1 MSERVATLEQHE
13 AATAAR
19 CNVSDYITEQARA
32 RPDATAIIEQA
43 TGRRITFG
51 ELERTVNALAAG
63 LTQYGIANGTRA
75 VLAVRPGIEF
85 VALVFALFRAAA
97 VPIVVDPG
105 MGRKNMLACIGEAK
119 PQALIGISAAHAL
132 SKVFRA
138 PFASVT
144 KRVTV
149 GRRWLWGGKTY
160 SQLASVDAS
169 SFKAPQTRASD
180 LAAILFTSGATGVP
194 KGVEYEHGMFDGQV
208 RAIRDYFDIKPGE
221 IDVPCFA
228 LFALFTVGM
237 GCTIVLPDMDFSK
250 PGSCD
255 PAKIVAAIEQH
266 NATLTFGSPAVWARV
281 APWLQAQSRKF
292 PDSLRRIL
300 IAGASVP
307 LKTHEA
313 LAALLPNGRVFTPYG
328 ATESLPVACIDG
340 RTLLEKFATRM
351 KSGEGTCV
359 GKPLPGVDVRVIPVG
374 AQHAAPLPAGEIGEI
389 IVSSATTTR
398 RYFNRAEQTAASKI
412 EEAGLSQNPE
422 PKTQPPFF
430 HRMGD
435 VGYFDAEGNLWFCGR
450 ANHVVHTA
458 EGPLYPDQ
466 VEGVFNAHPAVVRSA
481 LIGYPVFADGYRRDL
496 PQFAAVVVQ
505 TQSGIGVPPMSR
517 DEVARELL
525 ELASRHAATRGIK
538 RIVFD
543 DHFPLDVRHNAKIDR
558 LELARRHGEKA
569 SLREMQLQYGS
580 DA

>member
-1 MSERVATLEQHE
+1 MSSLADTALPPVAVLPP
-13 AATAAR
+13 R
-19 CNVSDYITEQARA
+19 CNVSEHITEQART

-51 ELERTVNALAAG
+51 ELERTIQSLSAG
-63 LTQYGIANGTRA
+63 LTQYGICNGTRA

-132 SKVFRA
+132 SKVFRK

-149 GRRWLWGGKTY
+149 GRRYFWGGKTY
-160 SQLASVDAS
+160 AQLASVDAS
-169 SFKAPQTRASD
+169 SFKAPETHASD
-180 LAAILFTSGATGVP
+180 LAAILFTSGATGTP

-208 RAIRDYFDIKPGE
+208 RAIRDYFDIRPGE

-255 PAKIVAAIEQH
+255 PAKVVAAIEQH
-266 NATLTFGSPAVWARV
+266 KASLTFGSPAVWARV
-281 APWLQAQSRKF
+281 APWLAGQERKF
-292 PDSLRRIL
+292 PETLRRIL

-313 LAALLPNGRVFTPYG
+313 LAELLPNGRVFTPYG

-359 GKPLPGVDVRVIPVG
+359 GKPLPGVEVRINPVG
-374 AQHAAPLPAGEIGEI
+374 ATYMSPLPAGQIGEI
-389 IVSSATTTR
+389 IVSSPMTTR
-398 RYFNRAEQTAASKI
+398 AYFNRPEQTAASKI
-412 EEAGLSQNPE
+412 IATSDSGLRASDL
-422 PKTQPPFF
+422 F

-458 EGPLYPDQ
+458 EGPLYPEQ
-466 VEGVFNAHPAVVRSA
+466 VEGVFNAMPHVMRSA
-481 LIGYPVFADGYRRDL
+481 LIGYPVGAAEQI
-496 PQFAAVVVQ
+496 PAVVVDIAPV
-505 TQSGIGVPPMSR
+505 TGVPVTKVWA
-517 DEVARELL
+517 EVTAREKAVL
-525 ELASRHAATRGIK
+525 ELGAGHPRTRGIA
-538 RIVFD
+538 RIIFD
-543 DHFPLDVRHNAKIDR
+543 DDFPLDVRHNAKIDR
-558 LELARRHGEKA
+558 IELARRHALPVGGKG
-569 SLREMQLQYGS
+569 GS
-580 DA
+580 A

>member
-1 MSERVATLEQHE
+1 MSERVATIERTE
-13 AATAAR
+13 AASVTR
-19 CNVSDYITEQARA
+19 CNVSDYITEQART
-32 RPDATAIIEQA
+32 RPDAVAIIEQA

-51 ELERTVNALAAG
+51 ELERTINWLAAG
-63 LTQYGIANGTRA
+63 LTQYGIGNGTRA

-119 PQALIGISAAHAL
+119 PEALIGISAAHAL
-132 SKVFRA
+132 SKIFRK

-149 GRRWLWGGKTY
+149 GRRWFWGGKTY

-169 SFKAPQTRASD
+169 SFKAPQTRAND
-180 LAAILFTSGATGVP
+180 LAAILFTSGATGIP

-208 RAIRDYFDIKPGE
+208 RAIRDYFEIKPGE

-266 NATLTFGSPAVWARV
+266 KASLTFGSPAVWARV
-281 APWLQAQSRKF
+281 APWLQSQSRKF
-292 PDSLRRIL
+292 PETLRRIL

-313 LAALLPNGRVFTPYG
+313 LADLLPNGRVYTPYG

-340 RTLLEKFATRM
+340 VTLLEKFATRM

-374 AQHAAPLPAGEIGEI
+374 AHACCRPYLPARSARSSSAAQPQRAAISTGPSKPPHPRFQRLPTRHRASSTAWATSATSTPRATSGSAAAPIT
-389 IVSSATTTR
+389 SCTR
-398 RYFNRAEQTAASKI
+398 RKARSIPTKSRVCSTRTRC
-412 EEAGLSQNPE
+412 LS
-422 PKTQPPFF
+422 
-430 HRMGD
+430 
-435 VGYFDAEGNLWFCGR
+435 V
-450 ANHVVHTA
+450 
-458 EGPLYPDQ
+458 
-466 VEGVFNAHPAVVRSA
+466 A
-481 LIGYPVFADGYRRDL
+481 L
-496 PQFAAVVVQ
+496 
-505 TQSGIGVPPMSR
+505 
-517 DEVARELL
+517 
-525 ELASRHAATRGIK
+525 
-538 RIVFD
+538 
-543 DHFPLDVRHNAKIDR
+543 
-558 LELARRHGEKA
+558 
-569 SLREMQLQYGS
+569 
-580 DA
+580 

>member
-1 MSERVATLEQHE
+1 LSERVATLERSE

-19 CNVSDYITEQARA
+19 CNVSDHITDQART
-32 RPDATAIIEQA
+32 RPDAVAIIEQA
-43 TGRRITFG
+43 TGRRVTFG
-51 ELERTVNALAAG
+51 ELERTINALAAG

-119 PQALIGISAAHAL
+119 PEALIGISAAHAL

-149 GRRWLWGGKTY
+149 GRRWFWGGKTY

-208 RAIRDYFDIKPGE
+208 RAIRDYFGIQPGE

-237 GCTIVLPDMDFSK
+237 GCTIVLPDMDFSR

-266 NATLTFGSPAVWARV
+266 KASLTFGSPAVWARV
-281 APWLQAQSRKF
+281 APWLQAQARKF

-313 LAALLPNGRVFTPYG
+313 LAALLPQGRVHTPYG

-340 RTLLEKFATRM
+340 HTLLQQFATRM

-359 GKPLPGVDVRVIPVG
+359 GKPLPGVEIKIVRSPKSEVRSQGLEDFTQLPVG
-374 AQHAAPLPAGEIGEI
+374 EVGEI
-389 IVSSATTTR
+389 IVKSATTTR
-398 RYFNRAEQTAASKI
+398 TYFNRPEQTAVSKI
-412 EEAGLSQNPE
+412 TASSDAGPR
-422 PKTQPPFF
+422 TADYF

-450 ANHVVHTA
+450 ANHVVHTTD
-458 EGPLYPDQ
+458 GSLYPDQ
-466 VEGVFNAHPAVVRSA
+466 VEGVLNAHPAVVRSA
-481 LIGYPVFADGYRRDL
+481 LIGYPVGAKEQT
-496 PQFAAVVVQ
+496 PAVVVDVSPV
-505 TQSGIGVPPMSR
+505 TGVPLGKVWS
-517 DEVARELL
+517 EVTAREKAVL
-525 ELASRHAATRGIK
+525 ELAASHPLTRNIN
-538 RIVFD
+538 RIIFD
-543 DHFPLDVRHNAKIDR
+543 DDFPLDVRHNAKIDR
-558 LELARRHGEKA
+558 IALARRHALPVGGRA
-569 SLREMQLQYGS
+569 
-580 DA
+580 

>member
-1 MSERVATLEQHE
+1 MSERVATVERAE
-13 AATAAR
+13 AASAAR
-19 CNVSDYITEQARA
+19 CNVSDYITEHAGT

-51 ELERTVNALAAG
+51 ELERTINSLAAG
-63 LTQYGIANGTRA
+63 LTQYGIANGSRA
-75 VLAVRPGIEF
+75 VLAVRPSIEF

-119 PQALIGISAAHAL
+119 PRALIGISGAHAL

-138 PFASVT
+138 PFASVI

-160 SQLASVDAS
+160 AQLASVDAS

-250 PGSCD
+250 PGHCD

-266 NATLTFGSPAVWARV
+266 KASLTFGSPAVWARV
-281 APWLQAQSRKF
+281 APWLQSQSRKF

-313 LAALLPNGRVFTPYG
+313 LAALLPQGRVYTPYG

-340 RTLLEKFATRM
+340 HTLLQKFATRM

-359 GKPLPGVDVRVIPVG
+359 GKPLPSVDVRVIPIG
-374 AQHAAPLPAGEIGEI
+374 ATHGDQRERTVENSPADCFQLRPVSQGKIGEI

-412 EEAGLSQNPE
+412 SEEGSAH
-422 PKTQPPFF
+422 F

-450 ANHVVHTA
+450 ANHVVHT
-458 EGPLYPDQ
+458 ENGPLYPDQ
-466 VEGVFNAHPAVVRSA
+466 VEGVFNAHPQVERSA
-481 LIGYPVFADGYRRDL
+481 LIGYPVGA
-496 PQFAAVVVQ
+496 PEQFAAVVVQ
-505 TQSGIGVPPMSR
+505 IQSGIGVPPMSR

-525 ELASRHAATRGIK
+525 ELAAKHTATRNIK

-543 DHFPLDVRHNAKIDR
+543 DNFPLDVRHNAKIDR
-558 LELARRHGEKA
+558 IALARRHALPVGGKG
-569 SLREMQLQYGS
+569 GS
-580 DA
+580 Q

>member
-1 MSERVATLEQHE
+1 MIERVATFERTE

-19 CNVSDYITEQARA
+19 CNVSDHITGQART

-51 ELERTVNALAAG
+51 ELERTINALAAG
-63 LTQYGIANGTRA
+63 LTQYGICNGTRA

-85 VALVFALFRAAA
+85 VALVFALFRSAA

-119 PQALIGISAAHAL
+119 PEALIGISAAHAL
-132 SKVFRA
+132 SKLFRK

-149 GRRWLWGGKTY
+149 GRRYLWGGKTY

-169 SFKAPQTRASD
+169 SFAPPQARAGD

-208 RAIRDYFDIKPGE
+208 RAIRDYFGIQPGE

-266 NATLTFGSPAVWARV
+266 KASLTFGSPAVWARV
-281 APWLQAQSRKF
+281 APWLQAQPRKF
-292 PDSLRRIL
+292 PETLRRIL

-313 LAALLPNGRVFTPYG
+313 LADLLPNGRVYTPYG

-359 GKPLPGVDVRVIPVG
+359 GKPLPGVDVRIIPVG
-374 AQHAAPLPAGEIGEI
+374 ATHASPVPQGEIGEI

-398 RYFNRAEQTAASKI
+398 RYFNRPEQTAASKI
-412 EEAGLSQNPE
+412 SGTPDSGHGTSDL
-422 PKTQPPFF
+422 F

-450 ANHVVHTA
+450 ANHVVHTVD
-458 EGPLYPDQ
+458 GPLYPDQ
-466 VEGVFNAHPAVVRSA
+466 VEGVFNAHPNFDRSA
-481 LIGYPVFADGYRRDL
+481 LIGYPVGAEEQY
-496 PQFAAVVVQ
+496 AAVVVEPFKGL
-505 TQSGIGVPPMSR
+505 TDPAID
-517 DEVARELL
+517 DEDWAKELL
-525 ELASRHAATRGIK
+525 GLASKHAATRNIK

-543 DHFPLDVRHNAKIDR
+543 DNFPLDVRHNAKIDR
-558 LELARRHGEKA
+558 IELARRHALPVGGKGGA
-569 SLREMQLQYGS
+569 
-580 DA
+580 A

>member
-1 MSERVATLEQHE
+1 MSERVATIESTE
-13 AATAAR
+13 AATATR
-19 CNVSDYITEQARA
+19 CNVSDYITEQART

-51 ELERTVNALAAG
+51 ELERTIQSLAAG
-63 LTQYGIANGTRA
+63 LTQYGICNGTRA
-75 VLAVRPGIEF
+75 ILAVRPGIEF

-119 PQALIGISAAHAL
+119 PEALIGISAAHAL
-132 SKVFRA
+132 SKVFRK

-149 GRRWLWGGKTY
+149 GRRWFWGGKTY

-169 SFKAPQTRASD
+169 SFRAPQTRAND

-208 RAIRDYFDIKPGE
+208 RAIRDYFGIQPGE

-266 NATLTFGSPAVWARV
+266 KASLTFGSPAVWARV
-281 APWLQAQSRKF
+281 APWLAGQNRKF
-292 PDSLRRIL
+292 PETLRRIL

-313 LAALLPNGRVFTPYG
+313 LAELLPNGRVFTPYG

-340 RTLLEKFATRM
+340 RTLLEKFAARM

-374 AQHAAPLPAGEIGEI
+374 ATYMSPLPQGEIGEI

-398 RYFNRAEQTAASKI
+398 KYFNRPEQTAASKL
-412 EEAGLSQNPE
+412 EARATDHE
-422 PKTQPPFF
+422 PRTTIF

-458 EGPLYPDQ
+458 QGPLYPDM
-466 VEGVFNAHPAVVRSA
+466 VEGVFNAHANFDRSA
-481 LIGYPVFADGYRRDL
+481 LIGYPVGSAE
-496 PQFAAVVVQ
+496 QHAAVVVEPFKGL
-505 TQSGIGVPPMSR
+505 TDPAMEDDDWAI
-517 DEVARELL
+517 ELL
-525 ELASRHAATRGIK
+525 ELASKHAATRHIR

-543 DHFPLDVRHNAKIDR
+543 ANFPLDVRHNAKIDR
-558 LELARRHGEKA
+558 IELARRHALPVGGKG
-569 SLREMQLQYGS
+569 GS
-580 DA
+580 A

>member
-1 MSERVATLEQHE
+1 MSERVATIESTE
-13 AATAAR
+13 AATATR
-19 CNVSDYITEQARA
+19 CNVSDYITEQART

-51 ELERTVNALAAG
+51 ELERTIQSLAAG
-63 LTQYGIANGTRA
+63 LTQYGICNGTRA
-75 VLAVRPGIEF
+75 ILAVRPGIEF

-119 PQALIGISAAHAL
+119 PEALIGISAAHAL
-132 SKVFRA
+132 SKVFRK

-149 GRRWLWGGKTY
+149 GRRWFWGGKTY

-169 SFKAPQTRASD
+169 SFKAPQTRAND

-208 RAIRDYFDIKPGE
+208 RAIRDYFGIQPGE

-266 NATLTFGSPAVWARV
+266 KASLTFGSPAVWARV
-281 APWLQAQSRKF
+281 APWLAGQNRKF
-292 PDSLRRIL
+292 PETLRRIL

-313 LAALLPNGRVFTPYG
+313 LAELLPNGRVFTPYG

-340 RTLLEKFATRM
+340 RTLLEKFAARM

-374 AQHAAPLPAGEIGEI
+374 ATYMSPLPQGEIGEI

-398 RYFNRAEQTAASKI
+398 KYFNRPEQTAASKL
-412 EEAGLSQNPE
+412 EARATDHE
-422 PKTQPPFF
+422 PRTTIF

-458 EGPLYPDQ
+458 QGPLYPDM
-466 VEGVFNAHPAVVRSA
+466 VEGVFNAHANFDRSA
-481 LIGYPVFADGYRRDL
+481 LIGYPVGSAE
-496 PQFAAVVVQ
+496 QHAAVVVEPFKGL
-505 TQSGIGVPPMSR
+505 TDPAMEDDDWAI
-517 DEVARELL
+517 ELL
-525 ELASRHAATRGIK
+525 ELASKHAATRHIR

-543 DHFPLDVRHNAKIDR
+543 ANFPLDVRHNAKIDR
-558 LELARRHGEKA
+558 IELARRHALPVGGKG
-569 SLREMQLQYGS
+569 GS
-580 DA
+580 A

>member
-1 MSERVATLEQHE
+1 MSERVATIESTE
-13 AATAAR
+13 AATATR
-19 CNVSDYITEQARA
+19 CNVSDYITEQART
-32 RPDATAIIEQA
+32 RPDATAIFEQA
-43 TGRRITFG
+43 TGRRLTFG
-51 ELERTVNALAAG
+51 ELERTIQSLAAG
-63 LTQYGIANGTRA
+63 LTQYGICNGTRA

-119 PQALIGISAAHAL
+119 PEALIGISAAHAL
-132 SKVFRA
+132 SKVFRK

-149 GRRWLWGGKTY
+149 GRRWFWGGKTY

-169 SFKAPQTRASD
+169 SFKAPQTRAND

-208 RAIRDYFDIKPGE
+208 RAIRDYFSIQPGE

-266 NATLTFGSPAVWARV
+266 KASLTFGSPAVWARV

-292 PDSLRRIL
+292 PETLRRIL

-313 LAALLPNGRVFTPYG
+313 LADLLPNGRVFTPYG

-359 GKPLPGVDVRVIPVG
+359 GKPLSGVDVRIVRSSKSDVRS
-374 AQHAAPLPAGEIGEI
+374 QKLEDFVPLPVGEIGEI

-398 RYFNRAEQTAASKI
+398 RYFNRPEQTAVSKI
-412 EEAGLSQNPE
+412 EAATPDSGLRTSD
-422 PKTQPPFF
+422 FF

-435 VGYFDAEGNLWFCGR
+435 VGYFDSEGNLWFCGR

-458 EGPLYPDQ
+458 QGPLYPDM
-466 VEGVFNAHPAVVRSA
+466 VEGVFNAHANFDRSA
-481 LIGYPVFADGYRRDL
+481 LIGYPVGSAE
-496 PQFAAVVVQ
+496 QHAAVVVEPFKGL
-505 TQSGIGVPPMSR
+505 TDPAME
-517 DEVARELL
+517 DEDWAIELL
-525 ELASRHAATRGIK
+525 ELASKHAATRHIR

-543 DHFPLDVRHNAKIDR
+543 ANFPLDVRHNAKIDR
-558 LELARRHGEKA
+558 IELARRHALPVGGKG
-569 SLREMQLQYGS
+569 GS
-580 DA
+580 A

>member
-1 MSERVATLEQHE
+1 MSERVATIESTE
-13 AATAAR
+13 AATATR
-19 CNVSDYITEQARA
+19 CNVSHYITEQART
-32 RPDATAIIEQA
+32 RPDATAIFEQA

-51 ELERTVNALAAG
+51 ELERTIQSLAAG
-63 LTQYGIANGTRA
+63 LTQYGICNGTRA
-75 VLAVRPGIEF
+75 ILAVRPGIEF

-119 PQALIGISAAHAL
+119 PEALIGISAAHAL
-132 SKVFRA
+132 SKVFRK

-149 GRRWLWGGKTY
+149 GRRWFWGGKTY
-160 SQLASVDAS
+160 KQLASVDAS
-169 SFKAPQTRASD
+169 SFKAPQTRAND

-208 RAIRDYFDIKPGE
+208 RAIRDYFGIQPGE

-266 NATLTFGSPAVWARV
+266 KASLTFGSPAVWARV
-281 APWLQAQSRKF
+281 APWLQYHDRKF
-292 PDSLRRIL
+292 PESLRRIL

-307 LKTHEA
+307 LRTHED
-313 LAALLPNGRVFTPYG
+313 LAALLPNGRVHTPYG

-340 RTLLEKFATRM
+340 HTLLEKFATRM

-359 GKPLPGVDVRVIPVG
+359 GKPLPGVDVKIVSVG
-374 AQHAAPLPAGEIGEI
+374 ATSMSPLPAGEIGEI

-398 RYFNRAEQTAASKI
+398 SYFNRPQQTAASKI
-412 EEAGLSQNPE
+412 EVRATDHE
-422 PKTQPPFF
+422 PRTTRF

-466 VEGVFNAHPAVVRSA
+466 VEGVFNAHPMFERSA
-481 LIGYPVFADGYRRDL
+481 LIGYPLGAAEQV
-496 PQFAAVVVQ
+496 AAVVV
-505 TQSGIGVPPMSR
+505 PPFEGLTEMT
-517 DEVARELL
+517 DQDWIDELL
-525 ELASRHAATRGIK
+525 ELGARFKATRSIK
-538 RIVFD
+538 RVVFD
-543 DHFPLDVRHNAKIDR
+543 DNFPLDVRHNAKIDR
-558 LELARRHGEKA
+558 IELARRHALPVGGKG
-569 SLREMQLQYGS
+569 GS
-580 DA
+580 A

>member
-1 MSERVATLEQHE
+1 MSECIATIQHSE
-13 AATAAR
+13 SATGKR
-19 CNVSDYITEQARA
+19 CNVSDHITEQARM

-43 TGRRITFG
+43 TGQRITFG
-51 ELERTVNALAAG
+51 ELERTINALAAG
-63 LTQYGIANGTRA
+63 LTQYGISNGTRA

-119 PQALIGISAAHAL
+119 PEALIGISAAHAL
-132 SKVFRA
+132 SQVFRK

-149 GRRWLWGGKTY
+149 GRRWFWGGKTY

-169 SFKAPQTRASD
+169 SYRAPRTQGND

-208 RAIRDYFDIKPGE
+208 LAIRDYFGIQPGE

-250 PGSCD
+250 PGKCD

-266 NATLTFGSPAVWARV
+266 KASLTFGSPAVWARV
-281 APWLQAQSRKF
+281 APWLQAQRRMF
-292 PDSLRRIL
+292 PESLRRIL

-313 LAALLPNGRVFTPYG
+313 LAELLPNGRVFTPYG

-359 GKPLPGVDVRVIPVG
+359 GKPLPGVDVKIVRSPKSEVRSQRLEDFV
-374 AQHAAPLPAGEIGEI
+374 PLPVGEIGEI

-398 RYFNRAEQTAASKI
+398 SYFNRPEQTAASKLT
-412 EEAGLSQNPE
+412 ATSDSGLRTPD
-422 PKTQPPFF
+422 PY

-450 ANHVVHTA
+450 ANHVVHTPS
-458 EGPLYPDQ
+458 GPLYPDQ
-466 VEGVFNAHPAVVRSA
+466 VEGVFNAMPHVLRSA
-481 LIGYPVFADGYRRDL
+481 LIGYPVGAAEQT
-496 PQFAAVVVQ
+496 PAVVVDIAPV
-505 TQSGIGVPPMSR
+505 TGVPVTKVWA
-517 DEVARELL
+517 EVTAREKAVL
-525 ELASRHAATRGIK
+525 ELAARSPVTRGIA
-538 RIVFD
+538 RIIFD
-543 DHFPLDVRHNAKIDR
+543 DDFPLDVRHNAKIDR
-558 LELARRHGEKA
+558 IELARRHALPVGGKG
-569 SLREMQLQYGS
+569 GS
-580 DA
+580 A

>member
-1 MSERVATLEQHE
+1 MSERVATVERAE
-13 AATAAR
+13 ATSATR
-19 CNVSDYITEQARA
+19 CNVSDYITEQART

-51 ELERTVNALAAG
+51 ELERTINSLAAG
-63 LTQYGIANGTRA
+63 LSQYGIANGSRV
-75 VLAVRPGIEF
+75 VLAVRPSIEF

-105 MGRKNMLACIGEAK
+105 MGRKNMLACIGEAR
-119 PQALIGISAAHAL
+119 PEALIGISAAHAL

-149 GRRWLWGGKTY
+149 GKRWFWGGRTY
-160 SQLASVDAS
+160 AQLASVDAS
-169 SFKAPQTRASD
+169 SFKAPQTRAND
-180 LAAILFTSGATGVP
+180 LAAILFTSGATGLP

-208 RAIRDYFDIKPGE
+208 RAIRDYFAIQPGE

-266 NATLTFGSPAVWARV
+266 KASLTFGSPAVWARV
-281 APWLQAQSRKF
+281 APWLASQSRKF
-292 PDSLRRIL
+292 PESLRRIL

-340 RTLLEKFATRM
+340 HTLLQKFATRM

-359 GKPLPGVDVRVIPVG
+359 GKPLPGVDVRIVRSPKSDVRS
-374 AQHAAPLPAGEIGEI
+374 QRLEDFVPLPVGEIGEI

-398 RYFNRAEQTAASKI
+398 SYFNRPEQTAASKI
-412 EEAGLSQNPE
+412 EAATPDSGLRTSD
-422 PKTQPPFF
+422 FF

-450 ANHVVHTA
+450 ANHVVHT
-458 EGPLYPDQ
+458 ENGLLYPDQ
-466 VEGVFNAHPAVVRSA
+466 VEGMFNAHPDVKRCA
-481 LIGYPVFADGYRRDL
+481 LIGYPVEAAE
-496 PQFAAVVVQ
+496 QFAAVVVQ
-505 TQSGIGVPPMSR
+505 VDSGIGVPPKSR
-517 DEVARELL
+517 DEVARDLL
-525 ELASRHAATRGIK
+525 ELAAEHPATRNIK

-543 DHFPLDVRHNAKIDR
+543 DNFPLDVRHNAKIDR
-558 LELARRHGEKA
+558 IALARRHALPVGGKGGLA
-569 SLREMQLQYGS
+569 
-580 DA
+580 

>member
-1 MSERVATLEQHE
+1 MSERVATIESTE
-13 AATAAR
+13 AATATR
-19 CNVSDYITEQARA
+19 CNVSDYITEQART

-51 ELERTVNALAAG
+51 ELERTIQSLAAG
-63 LTQYGIANGTRA
+63 LTQYGICNGTRA
-75 VLAVRPGIEF
+75 ILAVRPGIEF

-119 PQALIGISAAHAL
+119 PEALIGISAAHAL
-132 SKVFRA
+132 SKVFRK

-149 GRRWLWGGKTY
+149 GRRWFWGGKTY

-169 SFKAPQTRASD
+169 SFKAPQTRAND

-208 RAIRDYFDIKPGE
+208 RAIRDYFSIQPGE

-266 NATLTFGSPAVWARV
+266 KASLTFGSPAVWARV
-281 APWLQAQSRKF
+281 APWLAGQNRKF
-292 PDSLRRIL
+292 PETLRRIL

-313 LAALLPNGRVFTPYG
+313 LAELLPNGRVFTPYG

-340 RTLLEKFATRM
+340 RTLLEKFAARM

-374 AQHAAPLPAGEIGEI
+374 ATYMSPLPQGEIGEI

-398 RYFNRAEQTAASKI
+398 KYFNRPEQTAASKL
-412 EEAGLSQNPE
+412 EARATDHE
-422 PKTQPPFF
+422 PRTTIF

-458 EGPLYPDQ
+458 QGPLYPDM
-466 VEGVFNAHPAVVRSA
+466 VEGVFNAHANSDRSA
-481 LIGYPVFADGYRRDL
+481 LIGYPVGSAE
-496 PQFAAVVVQ
+496 QHAAVVVEPFKGL
-505 TQSGIGVPPMSR
+505 TDPAME
-517 DEVARELL
+517 DEDWAIELL
-525 ELASRHAATRGIK
+525 ELASKHAATRHIR

-543 DHFPLDVRHNAKIDR
+543 ANFPLDVRHNAKIDR
-558 LELARRHGEKA
+558 IELARRHALPVGGKG
-569 SLREMQLQYGS
+569 GS
-580 DA
+580 A